1 MLDTL
6 SSLQARLLIVV
17 IVLLGAWTLTIQP
30 LSGSG
35 GAAITGDGTYSD
47 IRLYHDIGDAV
58 ANGEGYYHAAIRL
71 HRAHGFPTRPF
82 VTVRLPTLAWI
93 EAALGWPATRAM
105 LRALLLITALA
116 WYAMLRPMT
125 RAPERIAATLLTLG
139 GGAMAAS
146 DTLMVSHE
154 LWAGVLI
161 ALASALLARG
171 HVAAAIVAAACAL
184 AIRELAVPFVAIGA
198 YHAWRGGHR
207 RALLAWMGLLVAY
220 AAALMVHRAMVMP
233 LSLPGDAVSQGW
245 DALRGPEAPLRDIV
259 DVSLL
264 NLMPRPWCYLAA
276 LLALVGF
283 MGAPRPLARIALPWL
298 GSIVFLLAVFAR
310 PVNFYWA
317 ILIAPTIL
325 AGLAFLP
332 RTAHML
338 AAAALKRPLP
348 A

>member
-1 MLDTL
+1 MLGTL
-6 SSLQARLLIVV
+6 TSLQARIWIIA
-17 IVLLGAWTLTIQP
+17 IVLLGAWALTIQP
-30 LSGSG
+30 SANSG

-47 IRLYHDIGDAV
+47 MRLYHDIGDAV
-58 ANGEGYYHAAIRL
+58 ASGEGYYHAAIRL

-93 EAALGWPATRAM
+93 EGTLGWPATRAV
-105 LRALLLITALA
+105 LRALVLLTALV
-116 WYAMLRPMT
+116 WYAMLRPTT
-125 RAPERIAATLLTLG
+125 RAPERLAATLLIMT

-154 LWAGVLI
+154 LWAGTLV

-171 HVAAAIVAAACAL
+171 HVAAAMIAAACAL
-184 AIRELAVPFVAIGA
+184 AIRELAVPFALIGA

-207 RALLAWMGLLVAY
+207 RALLAWLGLLVAY
-220 AAALMVHRAMVMP
+220 AGALMAHRAMVMP
-233 LSLPGDAVSQGW
+233 LSLPGDAASQGW
-245 DALRGPEAPLRDIV
+245 DALRGPAAPLRDIV
-259 DVSLL
+259 DVTVL
-264 NLMPRPWCYLAA
+264 NLLPQPWCYLAA

-283 MGAPRPLARIALPWL
+283 LGAPRPLALVALPWL
-298 GSIVFLLAVFAR
+298 CSIVILLAVFAR

-338 AAAALKRPLP
+338 ITAARKRPFP